1 MALRVALVGGPMYD
15 ALYALLPEDAEV
27 VVHAD
32 HPTLNRIVAEML
44 GEGARID
51 VLSTHSKYAPSQSQW
66 LQPLQP
72 ELASGL
78 ATRAVELCSFADTLL
93 CVPRNVDVRVLWA
106 RRDRLPDPPGTWAE
120 LLASPAVFG
129 FTGRESG
136 LFGTLFEHV
145 ASHGGA
151 LFDDA
156 GRPTLDTPLCMD
168 AIAALCALASRA
180 PAQLPTWHY
189 DDVDAALARGEL
201 DMAAT
206 WPGGFDVLRRAPAY
220 PHLVP
225 LPYLSGPRGLRS
237 YSGCHAWAI
246 PSTCG
251 DVPAAID
258 LVRRLSSFDAHAVD
272 SRGGSVCAHVEAFAQ
287 VEPVDSMDAR
297 RLDIIRSTIDHGM
310 ITYPPLRRF
319 PSIEDAAWE
328 SINAALRGALSP
340 AEAVVRMQRS
350 AEASLAAD

>member
-44 GEGARID
+44 GAGARID
-51 VLSTHSKYAPSQSQW
+51 VLSTHSKYAPSQAQW
-66 LQPLQP
+66 LRPLEA

-78 ATRAVELCSFADTLL
+78 ATRAVEMCSFAGGLL

-106 RRDRLPDPPGTWAE
+106 RRDRLPDPPSTWAE

-136 LFGTLFEHV
+136 LFGTVFEHV

-156 GRPTLDTPLCMD
+156 GRPTLDTPLCTD
-168 AIAALCALASRA
+168 AVAALCALAARA

-189 DDVDAALARGEL
+189 DDVDAALARGEV

-206 WPGGFDVLRRAPAY
+206 WPGGFDALRRVRRRTRISCRSPTCQGREGSARTRDATRGRSLRHVEMCP
-220 PHLVP
+220 
-225 LPYLSGPRGLRS
+225 PRSISYGASPRS
-237 YSGCHAWAI
+237 MRTH
-246 PSTCG
+246 STCAA
-251 DVPAAID
+251 DRCARMSRPLHRWSRWTPWTPAAST
-258 LVRRLSSFDAHAVD
+258 SSAA
-272 SRGGSVCAHVEAFAQ
+272 
-287 VEPVDSMDAR
+287 
-297 RLDIIRSTIDHGM
+297 RSTTG
-310 ITYPPLRRF
+310 
-319 PSIEDAAWE
+319 
-328 SINAALRGALSP
+328 
-340 AEAVVRMQRS
+340 
-350 AEASLAAD
+350 